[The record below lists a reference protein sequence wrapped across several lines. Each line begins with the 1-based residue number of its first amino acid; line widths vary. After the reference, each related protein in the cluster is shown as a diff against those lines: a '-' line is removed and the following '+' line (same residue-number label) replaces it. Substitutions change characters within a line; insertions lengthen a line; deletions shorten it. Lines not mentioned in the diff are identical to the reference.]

1 MSRIILQEDGNSS
14 LPSWKGSSCQIKINT
29 MDLFTIGI
37 FVTVGGGSDDSNTL
51 WATSYN
57 GYGQLGL
64 GDNTARDRNT

>member
-1 MSRIILQEDGNSS
+1 
-14 LPSWKGSSCQIKINT
+14 

-57 GYGQLGL
+57 GYGQFRSWRQHSEG
-64 GDNTARDRNT
+64 